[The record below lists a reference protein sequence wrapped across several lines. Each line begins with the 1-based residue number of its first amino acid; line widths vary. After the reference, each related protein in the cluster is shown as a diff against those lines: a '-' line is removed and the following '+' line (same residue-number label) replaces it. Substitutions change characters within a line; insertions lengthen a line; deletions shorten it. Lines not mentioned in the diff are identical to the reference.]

1 MEPGDPRQAPSA
13 GMAGSLRVPVTGAGG
28 APAQKRRLSDMHI
41 QVNGKQIDV
50 GEALRGHVED
60 RFVAAVGKYA
70 ENPIDSTVTFSRD
83 RHEIV
88 CDALAHLSTGM
99 VAKAK
104 GRATDP
110 YAAAESACERLE
122 KQLRRYKRRLK
133 DHHLKRREEPIPA
146 AMANGYVLQAAPEE
160 EEHDEPESLDPL
172 VIAEMRH
179 QVHTLTVG
187 EAVMAMEFADEPFL
201 LFNNNSHGGL
211 NVVFRRPDGNIGW
224 IDPANLPEG

>member
-1 MEPGDPRQAPSA
+1 
-13 GMAGSLRVPVTGAGG
+13 
-28 APAQKRRLSDMHI
+28 MHI

-50 GEALRGHVED
+50 GDALRGHVED

-88 CDALAHLSTGM
+88 CDALTHLSTGM
-99 VAKAK
+99 IAKAK

-133 DHHLKRREEPIPA
+133 DHHVKRRDEPIPA
-146 AMANGYVLQAAPEE
+146 SMANGYVLQASAQE
-160 EEHDEPESLDPL
+160 EEHDEPEGLDPL

-179 QVHTLTVG
+179 SVQRLTVG
-187 EAVMAMEFADEPFL
+187 EAVMAMEMADESFL

>member
-1 MEPGDPRQAPSA
+1 
-13 GMAGSLRVPVTGAGG
+13 
-28 APAQKRRLSDMHI
+28 MHI

-88 CDALAHLSTGM
+88 CDATAHLSTGM

-104 GRATDP
+104 GKATDP
-110 YAAAESACERLE
+110 YAAAESACDRLE

-133 DHHLKRREEPIPA
+133 DHHKERPSPIPA
-146 AMANGYVLQAAPEE
+146 LEATGYVLQGAAEDAH
-160 EEHDEPESLDPL
+160 HDEDWEEPASLDPMI
-172 VIAEMRH
+172 IAEMRH
-179 QVHTLTVG
+179 PVQHLTVG
-187 EAVMAMEFADEPFL
+187 EAVMAMEMADEPFL
-201 LFNNNSHGGL
+201 LFKNNSHGGI

>member
-1 MEPGDPRQAPSA
+1 
-13 GMAGSLRVPVTGAGG
+13 
-28 APAQKRRLSDMHI
+28 MHI

-50 GEALRGHVED
+50 GDALRGHVED
-60 RFVAAVGKYA
+60 RFTAAVSKYA

-83 RHEIV
+83 AHEVV
-88 CDALAHLSTGM
+88 CDATAHLSTGM

-110 YAAAESACERLE
+110 YAAAEGACDRLE

-133 DHHLKRREEPIPA
+133 DHHKARKEPIPA
-146 AMANGYVLQAAPEE
+146 LEASAYVLQGGQEHH
-160 EEHDEPESLDPL
+160 EEHEEPEGLDPL

-179 QVHTLTVG
+179 PVQSLTVG
-187 EAVMAMEFADEPFL
+187 EAVMQMEVADESFL
-201 LFNNNSHGGL
+201 LFKNNSHGGL

-224 IDPANLPEG
+224 IDPANLPDS